1 MNSSISQKP
10 YLKVNKYLIFLLV
23 GNISKFSANEKYL
36 AVKDFISKDTIDI
49 YEIPK
54 EIDDGNKTT
63 NKYGKLYCEIN
74 SKVIIQDFMLN
85 PNYLDILV
93 VVNTKKILFFTI
105 PETFDKKL
113 LYIRL
118 SLNFFI
124 YKF

>member
-1 MNSSISQKP
+1 
-10 YLKVNKYLIFLLV
+10 
-23 GNISKFSANEKYL
+23 
-36 AVKDFISKDTIDI
+36 
-49 YEIPK
+49 
-54 EIDDGNKTT
+54 
-63 NKYGKLYCEIN
+63 
-74 SKVIIQDFMLN
+74 MLN